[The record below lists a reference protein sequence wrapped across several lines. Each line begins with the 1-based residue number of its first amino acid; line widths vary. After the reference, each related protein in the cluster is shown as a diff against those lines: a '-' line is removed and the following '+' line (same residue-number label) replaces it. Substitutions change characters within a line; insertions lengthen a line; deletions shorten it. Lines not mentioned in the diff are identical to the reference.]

1 MKDFRKL
8 VKEISV
14 FLKENVSKSRYEH
27 SLRTAK
33 LSEKMCV
40 LYGEDKNKGY
50 LAGLSHDICKNFD
63 EQNMRRLALLSG
75 EEITKTENENFSLL
89 HGKAASAK
97 LKNDFSVSD
106 SEILEAVAVH
116 TLGKKG
122 MCTLSKILYIAD
134 KIEPG
139 RPQMTK
145 KYLKSLLKNPLD
157 ALLKIVI
164 EENISYL
171 EKKGKKVASETL
183 ELYDF
188 LKAF

>member
-63 EQNMRRLALLSG
+63 EKNMRRLALLSG

-106 SEILEAVAVH
+106 S
-116 TLGKKG
+116 
-122 MCTLSKILYIAD
+122 
-134 KIEPG
+134 
-139 RPQMTK
+139 
-145 KYLKSLLKNPLD
+145 
-157 ALLKIVI
+157 
-164 EENISYL
+164 
-171 EKKGKKVASETL
+171 
-183 ELYDF
+183 
-188 LKAF
+188 

>member
-1 MKDFRKL
+1 MKDFRTL
-8 VKEISV
+8 VKKTSV

-33 LSEKMCV
+33 LSEKMCA
-40 LYGEDKNKGY
+40 LYGEDRNKGY
-50 LAGLSHDICKNFD
+50 FAGLSHDICKNFD
-63 EQNMRRLALLSG
+63 EKTMRSLALLSG
-75 EEITKTENENFSLL
+75 EEITETENANFPLL

-97 LKNDFSVSD
+97 LKNDFSVND
-106 SEILEAVAVH
+106 PEILEAVAVH

-122 MCTLSKILYIAD
+122 MCNLSKILYIAD

-145 KYLKSLLKNPLD
+145 KYLKTLLQNPLD

-183 ELYDF
+183 ELYSF
-188 LKAF
+188 LKTF